1 MRGRRDEKKSVRKKL
16 DDVVSE
22 RIPKIEKIRFPN
34 LTQPLSTVDIFVPP
48 KAKAMIISLHIS
60 KLKSTISICKV

>member
-1 MRGRRDEKKSVRKKL
+1 MRGRRDEKKSVRKKV

-22 RIPKIEKIRFPN
+22 RIPKSEN

-60 KLKSTISICKV
+60 KLKSTIPFCKV